1 MIWWVENWPDRWAQ
15 KVVIASTKSNWQMV
29 ISGVPQVVILGA
41 ILFNIFINNLDDRI
55 ESILRKNVDNMTL
68 GRVVNILEGRTAIQM
83 DSWTG
88 TSKLNKGKCKVLHS
102 R

>member
-1 MIWWVENWPDRWAQ
+1 MLWWVENWLECWAQ

-29 ISGVPQVVILGA
+29 TSGVPQVVILGA
-41 ILFNIFINNLDDRI
+41 ILFNIFVNNLNDKT
-55 ESILRKNVDNMTL
+55 ESILRKTVDNMML
-68 GRVVNILEGRTAIQM
+68 GGVVNILEGRTAVQL

-88 TSKLNKGKCKVLHS
+88 TSKFNKGKCEVLHP